1 MNESHEKLYNLL
13 STEGLYTKSYED
25 FTAQFESPE
34 KQRKLYELIF
44 NENLYTRP
52 YDEFTEQFFV
62 KKKDSPSELS
72 AFSSGGFGGI
82 GGLNPAAAV
91 DFNLKVRQFT
101 DDFVKEREEKKIAQ
115 AGEGAAQ
122 IREDYGFDP
131 LPYVQSYFNTNQYDR
146 REDKEAISQELDKQV
161 QEFID
166 ANPVGGYRDVTITS
180 AGEKPIRTKTVIS
193 EEYVAEGI
201 RRIRSQYGDKA
212 RAAKN
217 EVFREK
223 LLEVLPDEVK
233 NDPEKL
239 REVTDYMWFNF
250 GINSDLDQ
258 NGMYGEADTA
268 FGRTLQT
275 VLGLPS
281 SAINTTIDLTID
293 PALYLTS
300 AVIGTQLGGVEGGRA
315 LSELYRETSKG
326 PKETLRALEV
336 KVPEGFSENV
346 MKGNGWAV
354 ANSFTQGLGGSIPS
368 VALAAGGP
376 LGWGVLAAGSG
387 TSAYMEAKDDPAFDN
402 DWQRLG
408 WGAVNGVADLA
419 FAWTTKGIGS
429 RAILEAAKR
438 GFKEKGFKSAFDTAK
453 NFATG
458 NAYRYGVAMP
468 IEAAEEMGVAAV
480 QGITRAG
487 LTGEDLPPNFWN
499 QIVDAGVMGA
509 TVGGLIGGKAG
520 QRIFGGA
527 DPDAVALDAAVK
539 AMTIANGDVANAS
552 STSKTVIQSLMT
564 ELEATSDPQKQQL
577 IKKQIQ
583 AIETEERA
591 RRDRKRPFYTM
602 MALRHPEVFD
612 QIRRLDLAI
621 AQRSIAYENVV
632 DEKSRENIR
641 EEMESLVAKRMELEN
656 SLKDESLELTLD
668 ERRRYNEHSVA
679 AKLVSIQREI
689 ESLEAGIEA
698 EFEAEGTDLFSEDN
712 IREMSRRRSE
722 LVKQLRESQALIS
735 EANAAIEAMESA
747 EGTEVADPEGETKKI
762 REIEQRLAAAL
773 GMDFDA
779 VTRSQAMTEA
789 QSQRAAEIERRES
802 DTWVRESLEDQDA
815 TTLTQEGLQA
825 ILASDNYAILTG
837 ENPNNST
844 LSEAANAQ
852 RNQAARNWLRSKKL
866 KFHEVKGRYDG
877 KGENSLIVEGMT
889 TEQAMEFAREF
900 GQHSVVTPRG
910 LIKGDGSI
918 GSLGDVEFRDAV
930 EDGDNFFTAVKL
942 ADGTT
947 VGFARD
953 LQGEYTDANGKK
965 LDEDSF
971 WKSPEPVQEAP
982 TSVEEE
988 ASTDT
993 DVNDEGIAGEFQ
1005 DLKPNKDGS
1014 FSVREGDFG
1023 LSSDEAA
1030 AMNRV
1035 MKVLQLV
1042 NPGFRFRVHNTQAS
1056 GDAAGGAGTG
1066 GIVTFGNSTVHISPE
1081 GIKRNMETES
1091 EDGLE
1096 RTKTFKETLVEE
1108 LLHAN
1113 LSPMFAKIYKE
1124 NPKKLQNLSKA
1135 FVDLVKGDEAL
1146 MQRIAS
1152 KQAGYRS
1159 RGATELE
1166 VLDETIA
1173 EVVSAIAGSD
1183 QEVKLAVSTKLK
1195 LFINRTI
1202 DAALGKL
1209 GKDLKI
1215 TSDSSALTILNR
1227 YTDLVKSGQTFSVV
1241 DPEGEVQTRKSST
1254 ISPGKLPDDEPFIM
1268 QLSYGGVDKYGGPI
1282 PSKIIDKQF
1291 NGKWHFINWWKTVT
1305 KKGVT
1310 IGNGRMIKDG
1320 VITPVNIRAL
1330 EKWTFNER
1338 PPSQADIERDAKRK
1352 RDIEH
1357 GALLNRMI
1365 QYIAPDLNASI
1376 DRVSEAAAEL
1386 IGSDKNDYNWWRDL
1400 SMDDINKINDALNDK
1415 GFDDGKIDASR
1426 RGSFQLRQLAQAS
1439 SAMDFKDF
1447 REVKKKVLCGYYAQ
1461 GCALDTKVTDLE
1473 FLAMQA
1479 DEILGPNPTEEDMA
1493 RLLAREFEVA
1503 INDGPEGITNLLSSY
1518 RTSRDR
1524 FLSNLASD
1532 PAMPDNVSDFSPL
1545 FDLMTAF
1552 TSNGLPAE
1560 TNMQISTKLFY
1571 HMMKNIK
1578 SNNKFFLD
1586 GELERLGT
1594 KGDEVF
1600 GEIYGKMSG
1609 RRASMLMHIKDIA
1622 EVAGRYYDQK
1632 TGEFRGENFK
1642 QKLRS
1647 KSGDMKFAQN
1657 KFGGGETFKL
1667 GAWAI
1672 NLMGDESVLTQDLHV
1687 MDQMALLSGGIQF
1700 DLNNYMTADQV
1711 DRVTSLLEINPNTPP
1726 RVVALKLIKAKKE
1739 MINKRDREYASR
1751 LFNEIFKPMPQRKNE
1766 HAAKK
1771 RKQFAERQ
1779 RRIEEAV
1786 KIYNE
1791 YNPDRKITVA
1801 QAGQILYA
1809 AGQTLNMRAPNLT
1822 LESSYTP
1829 YHPVL
1834 DRISSDGSYMAMNR
1848 MDELAIE
1855 RAIKAE
1861 ADLEQ
1866 QMVEAMDK
1874 PDATGLR
1881 RSSMQLS
1888 MLDPQVTKA
1897 EDSPLFDYRFADE
1910 AGVLDVW
1917 RDGAVFKLGT
1927 VEQVEEPNEFFIRE
1941 DYGFEGMG
1949 DFTQKTVMVERVVE
1963 NKEIKKALLSDG
1975 QSRAVMAKGNEIKP
1989 NQQVGV
1995 RLNLNV
2001 LKSTGI
2007 PVQTIHDKTASG
2019 EALSYAPVVR
2029 LKDVTFNVDQAE
2041 RQKIAT
2047 FQESKSPMASVD
2059 GSFVSSDMNAIDT
2072 DAGFS
2077 GIRVRFNPHKSN
2089 LFTDMSGRPIK
2100 SASDVTVVGNDVY
2113 VRGDVQYYSLDDPI
2127 IARGKME
2134 TEEERAKRVKRGPK
2148 YDKAVERFRIYSE
2161 NQLGVKYETVGDAR
2175 EAYDAMTPES
2185 QVALSESQVVD
2196 NMEEAMRRKSIRL
2209 RLRETSRRA
2218 AARYDDARESILAN
2232 PGSYISPQNLKDSK
2246 DQLEQKSNA
2255 DLVEL
2260 LTGDGLGR
2268 LSQRNDDMGV
2278 LAGLE
2283 LVNRAVASGNPE
2295 AITGIIDELAKIGT
2309 TAGRLLR
2316 HFGELKSSTPVGM
2329 VQLITKEVE
2338 RRGNSLDKT
2347 QAKFLDDVSAR
2358 YFAAKAEFE
2367 NVMRLAI
2374 AGEDVEVELA
2384 QKQKELKAIERE
2396 IDSFTN
2402 LVVERGWGQLGTM
2415 LIQGNLLTPMSQTTN
2430 VGANII
2436 NAMVKVPV
2444 DILALPVEK
2453 LSNMFGLESPMNRNY
2468 SINAYMYGL
2477 RKFGQGFVEAADQ
2490 IITGQEKDVTEWRIH
2505 RGFAPFRSLVGAMTG
2520 KGLPLGP
2527 DGKVSNS
2534 QRLKLF
2540 AQGTLG
2546 VPAEVMFRFL
2556 SLGDTPFRRMAE
2568 GIELYHA
2575 GRSMGLEGEALKR
2588 FIKYPT
2594 KKQKEAAEREGRKLT
2609 FQERTAGSKFAE
2621 DMVAFFERNM
2631 GKMFDWIPG
2640 VDGEAVGKF
2649 LVRTNMP
2656 YVRTPANILRETL
2669 IFTTPYVG
2677 IPVMMKNI
2685 KDGDAREASQTMA
2698 KMTIGAMAGHVASI
2712 LVSEG
2717 LISGGIEWDED
2728 EEKNIAYDQFPPNSI
2743 NVTGLQRWI
2752 KGESTAKQPDD
2763 VFVSYNK
2770 LGIIGT
2776 VIGARVKATT
2786 DSGLAAEDPFAF
2798 TSIMK
2803 EAFGIG
2809 AFSSISHMLDQ
2820 SFLSG
2825 VNGFLDVISAADQGG
2840 FERASERWLGTTF
2853 QALSAVA
2860 LPNTL
2865 SALYRADREYLPD
2878 TRVTKNLPYW
2888 DRIAKKFEY
2897 TIRDRTFNLGEVPAR
2912 VNWKGEPITQTPR
2925 GTTGMSYNL
2934 FDITKSRQ
2942 GEADPV
2948 SNEIWR
2954 LYEQTED
2961 LTKAVGTPRY
2971 ASTTAISV
2979 PDIVSNKE
2987 RKALRQAGVNY
2998 PWMDDEEFLK
3008 DRVRLNTEQINRMM
3022 RVSGRERYAEIEQ
3035 LMASE
3040 AYQKMNDDARVE
3052 ALNEIA
3058 DNYNSVK
3065 EIDNRGRF
3073 RAHTLELFKIMQ
3085 EIYERER

>member
-1 MNESHEKLYNLL
+1 MNEQFQQLYNYVKGQNMTDLDAQ
-13 STEGLYTKSYED
+13 SFYDAYSDPEIFPDLYGYIKGQNMTD
-25 FTAQFESPE
+25 LDQ
-34 KQRKLYELIF
+34 
-44 NENLYTRP
+44 
-52 YDEFTEQFFV
+52 DEFYSAYFGEL
-62 KKKDSPSELS
+62 KKKDSPSEPS
-72 AFSSGGFGGI
+72 DGWSVGFGGI
-82 GGLNPAAAV
+82 GALNPAAAV

-101 DDFVKEREEKKIAQ
+101 SDFIKERDERKIVDAR
-115 AGEGAAQ
+115 EGADQ
-122 IREDYGFDP
+122 IRTEYGFDP
-131 LPYVQSYFNTNQYDR
+131 IPYVQSYFNTNQYDR
-146 REDKEAISQELDKQV
+146 RENKEAISRELDEQV
-161 QEFID
+161 QNFID
-166 ANPVGGYRDVTITS
+166 ANPVGGYRDITITS
-180 AGEKPIRTKTVIS
+180 AGEKPIHTKTVIS

-201 RRIRSQYGDKA
+201 RRIRSQYGDRA

-223 LLEVLPDEVK
+223 ILEALPEDVK
-233 NDPEKL
+233 SDPEKL

-281 SAINTTIDLTID
+281 SAINTAIDLTLD

-300 AVIGTQLGGVEGGRA
+300 AVIGSQLGGVEGGRA
-315 LSELYRETSKG
+315 LSELYREASKE
-326 PKETLRALEV
+326 PKETLRAFEV

-346 MKGNGWAV
+346 TKGNGWAV

-368 VALAAGGP
+368 IALAAGGP
-376 LGWGVLAAGSG
+376 LGWGALAAGSG

-402 DWQRLG
+402 DWQRLA
-408 WGAVNGVADLA
+408 WGGVNGSADLF
-419 FAWTTKGIGS
+419 FAWTTSGIAS
-429 RAILEAAKR
+429 RTILEAAKK

-468 IEAAEEMGVAAV
+468 VEAAEEMGVAAV
-480 QGITRAG
+480 QGIARAG
-487 LTGEDLPPNFWN
+487 LTGEDLPSNFWN

-509 TVGGLIGGKAG
+509 TVGGLIGGKYG
-520 QRIFGGA
+520 QRIFGAA

-539 AMTIANGDVANAS
+539 AMTIAGADAGNAS
-552 STSKTVIQSLMT
+552 STSKTVIQSLMA

-591 RRDRKRPFYTM
+591 RQDRKRPFYTM

-632 DEKSRENIR
+632 DEKSRENIKQ
-641 EEMESLVAKRMELEN
+641 EMESLVAKRVELEN
-656 SLKDESLELTLD
+656 SLKDESLELTLE

-679 AKLVSIQREI
+679 AKLVSIKREI

-712 IREMSRRRSE
+712 IREMSSRRTE
-722 LVKQLRESQALIS
+722 LVKQLREAQALVS
-735 EANAAIEAMESA
+735 EANAAIEAMEQA
-747 EGTEVADPEGETKKI
+747 EGTELADPKTATEKI
-762 REIEQRLAAAL
+762 REIEQRLAETL

-789 QSQRAAEIERRES
+789 QSQRAAEVERRES
-802 DTWVRESLEDQDA
+802 DTWVRESLEDQEA
-815 TTLTQEGLQA
+815 TTLTQEGLEA

-852 RNQAARNWLRSKKL
+852 RNQAARNWLRSKGL

-900 GQHSVVTPRG
+900 GQHSVVTPQG

-918 GSLGDVEFRDAV
+918 GSLGDVQFRDAV
-930 EDGDNFFTAVKL
+930 EDGDDFFTAVKL

-1066 GIVTFGNSTVHISPE
+1066 GIVTFDNSTVHISPE
-1081 GIKRNMETES
+1081 GIKRNMKAETE
-1091 EDGLE
+1091 EGLQ

-1124 NPKKLQNLSKA
+1124 NPKKLKDLRDA

-1146 MQRIAS
+1146 MERIAS
-1152 KQAGYRS
+1152 KEAGYRS

-1183 QEVKLAVSTKLK
+1183 QEVKLAAATKFK

-1227 YTDLVKSGQTFSVV
+1227 YTDLIKTGQTFSVV
-1241 DPEGEVQTRKSST
+1241 DAEGEVKTRKSAT
-1254 ISPGKLPDDEPFIM
+1254 IYPSKLPDDEPFTM
-1268 QLSYGGVDKYGGPI
+1268 VFMEASPSRFGGRLPAKANE
-1282 PSKIIDKQF
+1282 KEF
-1291 NGKWHFINWWKTVT
+1291 NGKWHFINWWKAVT
-1305 KKGVT
+1305 AKGVSVSD
-1310 IGNGRMIKDG
+1310 GYMIKDG
-1320 VITPVNIRAL
+1320 VKTPVNIESLR
-1330 EKWTFNER
+1330 KWTFNER
-1338 PPSQADIERDAKRK
+1338 PLSQADIERDAKRK

-1357 GALLNRMI
+1357 RNLLSRI
-1365 QYIAPDLNASI
+1365 VQYIAPGGNASI
-1376 DRVSEAAAEL
+1376 DQITKTAAEL
-1386 IGSDKNDYNWWRDL
+1386 IGSDKSDYNWWRDL
-1400 SMDDINKINDALNDK
+1400 SIDDINRINDALNDK
-1415 GFDDGKIDASR
+1415 GFDDGKSDASR

-1439 SAMDFKDF
+1439 NAMDFKDF
-1447 REVKKKVLCGYYAQ
+1447 REVKRKILCGYYAQ
-1461 GCALDTKVTDLE
+1461 GCALESNVTDLE

-1479 DEILGPNPTEEDMA
+1479 DDILGPEPTERDVA
-1493 RLLAREFEVA
+1493 TLLAREFEVA
-1503 INDGPEGITNLLSSY
+1503 IHDGPEGILELMSSY
-1518 RTSRDR
+1518 RSSRGE
-1524 FLSNLASD
+1524 FLSNLSGD
-1532 PAMPDNVSDFSPL
+1532 PMMPDNVEDFSPV
-1545 FDLMTAF
+1545 FDMLVAF
-1552 TSNGLPAE
+1552 TSSGLPAE
-1560 TNMQISTKLFY
+1560 TNMQVATKLFY

-1578 SNNKFFLD
+1578 TNNSFFLP
-1586 GELERLGT
+1586 GELDRLGT
-1594 KGDEVF
+1594 KDDEVF
-1600 GEIYGKMSG
+1600 GELNTKMS
-1609 RRASMLMHIKDIA
+1609 RSSSAMVMHIRDIA
-1622 EVAGRYYDQK
+1622 DMALRYYTPN
-1632 TGEFRGENFK
+1632 TGEFRADSFK
-1642 QKLRS
+1642 KKMMS
-1647 KSGDMKFAQN
+1647 KSGDMRFAQN
-1657 KFGGGETFKL
+1657 MIGGGETFKL

-1700 DLNNYMTADQV
+1700 DFNNYMTSDQIYA
-1711 DRVTSLLEINPNTPP
+1711 VTEFLGISPNTPP
-1726 RVVALKLIKAKKE
+1726 RIVALKLIDAKKNSPSE
-1739 MINKRDREYASR
+1739 EDRRYATR
-1751 LFNEIFKPMPQRKNE
+1751 KFDEIFKPAPQRKE
-1766 HAAKK
+1766 TSRKDFAA
-1771 RKQFAERQ
+1771 RQ
-1779 RRIEEAV
+1779 RRIEDAV
-1786 KIYNE
+1786 KIYNQ
-1791 YNPDRKITVA
+1791 YNPENKITVA

-1829 YHPVL
+1829 YHPIL
-1834 DRISSDGSYMAMNR
+1834 DRISRDKSYRAINR
-1848 MDELAIE
+1848 ADEIAIE
-1855 RAIKAE
+1855 RALRAE
-1861 ADLEQ
+1861 ADLDQ
-1866 QMVEAMDK
+1866 QMIEAMDK
-1874 PDATGLR
+1874 PDPIAMR

-1888 MLDPQVTKA
+1888 LFDGNVTKA
-1897 EDSPLFDYRFADE
+1897 EDSPLFDYRSASDK
-1910 AGVLDVW
+1910 GVLDM
-1917 RDGAVFKLGT
+1917 RRNGGT
-1927 VEQVEEPNEFFIRE
+1927 FSLASVIS
-1941 DYGFEGMG
+1941 D
-1949 DFTQKTVMVERVVE
+1949 KVVE
-1963 NKEIKKALLSDG
+1963 NKEISKALLDDG
-1975 QSRAVMAKGNEIKP
+1975 QSRAVMAKNNKIEP
-1989 NQQVGV
+1989 NQKVGI

-2007 PVQTIHDKTASG
+2007 PVQTIHDKTATG
-2019 EALSYAPVVR
+2019 EALSYAPVVT
-2029 LKDVTFNVDQAE
+2029 LKDVTFNVNQTA

-2047 FQESKSPMASVD
+2047 FQDNKFPMASVD
-2059 GSFVSSDMNAIDT
+2059 GSFVSSNIDEI
-2072 DAGFS
+2072 DKNNGFS
-2077 GIRVRFNPHKSN
+2077 GIRVRFNPHKAN

-2100 SASDVTVVGNDVY
+2100 SASEVTVVGNDVY
-2113 VRGDVQYYSLDDPI
+2113 VRGDIEYYSFDDPI

-2148 YDKAVERFRIYSE
+2148 YDKAVNRFRIYSE
-2161 NQLGVKYETVGDAR
+2161 NQLGVTYETLEEAR
-2175 EAYDAMTPES
+2175 QAYDAMTPES
-2185 QVALSESQVVD
+2185 QVALSESEVVD
-2196 NMEEAMRRKSIRL
+2196 NMEAAMRRRSGLL
-2209 RLRETSRRA
+2209 RLRETSKRA
-2218 AARYDDARESILAN
+2218 ASRYGEAREAILSN
-2232 PGSYISPQNLKDSK
+2232 PESYISPQNIKDSK
-2246 DQLEQKSNA
+2246 GKLEQKSNA
-2255 DLVEL
+2255 DLIEIM
-2260 LTGDGLGR
+2260 TGDGLGR

-2283 LVNRAVASGNPE
+2283 LINRAVADGNPE
-2295 AITGIIDELAKIGT
+2295 AITGLVDELAKIGT

-2316 HFGELKSSTPVGM
+2316 HFGELKSSTPIGM

-2338 RRGNSLDKT
+2338 RRGNRLDQS
-2347 QAKFLDDVSAR
+2347 QAKFLEDVSGR
-2358 YFAAKAEFE
+2358 YFTAKAEFDS
-2367 NVMRLAI
+2367 LIKKAI
-2374 AGEDVEVELA
+2374 AGEDVESDIAKKE
-2384 QKQKELKAIERE
+2384 KELKAIERE
-2396 IDSFTN
+2396 IDTFTN
-2402 LVVERGWGQLGTM
+2402 AVIERGWGQLGTM
-2415 LIQGNLLTPMSQTTN
+2415 LIQGNLLTPMSQITN

-2453 LSNMFGLESPMNRNY
+2453 VANMFGLESPMNRNY

-2477 RKFGQGFVEAADQ
+2477 RKFGAGFVEAADQ
-2490 IITGQEKDVTEWRIH
+2490 IITGQEKGGSEWRVH
-2505 RGFAPFRSLVGAMTG
+2505 RGFAPFRSIAAATTG
-2520 KGLPLGP
+2520 KGLPLGA
-2527 DGKVSNS
+2527 DGKASNS

-2540 AQGTLG
+2540 TQGTLG
-2546 VPAEVMFRFL
+2546 LPAEVMFRFL
-2556 SLGDTPFRRMAE
+2556 SLGDTPFRRMVE
-2568 GIELYHA
+2568 GVELYQA

-2594 KKQKEAAEREGRKLT
+2594 KKQMEAAEREGKKLT

-2621 DMVAFFERNM
+2621 DIVAFFERNA
-2631 GKMFDWIPG
+2631 GKLFNWIPG
-2640 VDGEAVGKF
+2640 VDGDALGKF
-2649 LVRTNMP
+2649 IVRTNVP

-2669 IFTTPYVG
+2669 IFTTPYIG
-2677 IPVMMKNI
+2677 IPVMMKNL
-2685 KDGDAREASQTMA
+2685 KDGDAREASQTLA
-2698 KMTIGAMAGHVASI
+2698 KMTIGSMAGHVASI

-2717 LISGGIEWDED
+2717 LISGAIEWDED
-2728 EEKNIAYDQFPPNSI
+2728 EEKNMAYDQFPPNSI
-2743 NVTGLQRWI
+2743 NVSGVQRWL
-2752 KGESTAKQPDD
+2752 KGESTAKQADD
-2763 VFVSYNK
+2763 VLVSYNK
-2770 LGIIGT
+2770 LGILGT
-2776 VIGARVKATT
+2776 VIGARVKATS
-2786 DSGLAAEDPFAF
+2786 DSAKAVEDPFAF
-2798 TSIMK
+2798 TSILK
-2803 EAFGIG
+2803 ESFGIG

-2825 VNGFLDVISAADQGG
+2825 INGFLDVISAADQGG
-2840 FERASERWLGTTF
+2840 FERATERWLGTTF
-2853 QALSAVA
+2853 QAISAIA

-2878 TRVTKNLPYW
+2878 TRVTKDMPYAE
-2888 DRIAKKFEY
+2888 RILKKFEY
-2897 TIRDRTFNLGEVPAR
+2897 TVRDRTFNLASVPVR
-2912 VNWKGEPITQTPR
+2912 IDWKGNPIKQTPR
-2925 GTTGMSYNL
+2925 GTTGIAYQI
-2934 FDITKSRQ
+2934 FDITKARQ

-2954 LYEQTED
+2954 LYEQTESLPD
-2961 LTKAVGTPRY
+2961 VVGTPAY
-2971 ASTTAISV
+2971 ATTSAVSV
-2979 PDIVSNKE
+2979 PDIISSKE
-2987 RKALRQAGVNY
+2987 RMALRRSGVNY
-2998 PWMDDEEFLK
+2998 SWMEDEDFLK
-3008 DRVRLNTEQINRMM
+3008 ERVRLNTEQINRLM
-3022 RVSGRERYAEIEQ
+3022 RISGKERYAEVEQ
-3035 LMASE
+3035 LMTSKS
-3040 AYQKMNDDARVE
+3040 YQKMKDDEKIE

-3058 DNYNSVK
+3058 DKYRSVK
-3065 EIDNRGRF
+3065 EIDNRGKF

-3085 EIYERER
+3085 EIYEAER